1 MAIIVSNWMDDTN
14 QVYLGIL
21 KIVST
26 LSFFTYVLVL
36 SLTKLFATK
45 SNSLN
50 SIIGVI
56 NGFIIHGI
64 IAGTFL
70 LVINLI
76 WPDAFVFSYSEPYTF
91 LSFVYF
97 GFVTITTLG
106 FGDIITV
113 TPPGQPGIKVFSVLG
128 QMYLATIIA
137 SFVGEYSTL
146 NQNRKE

>member
-1 MAIIVSNWMDDTN
+1 MDDTN